1 VEEEMNK
8 LFLIAIMMLIAVPAV
23 AQQTVCYSWEDGGLL
38 MGYYGNIVDIVNVS
52 GPQTGSQGSTLPD
65 YTCPGAYDGE
75 YYLHVAEDPHYSTPQ
90 AYIAWVTNLLDGDL
104 VTVSFYGYDITPGAS
119 PSWRIWGHWTDSVDP
134 ESYLGSASGPADYS
148 AGLGWDMMEHTWTM
162 AGGDGNAL
170 MVEGRLYSTPAT
182 MDPDH
187 TDYWCDYVCV
197 TAPDHAV
204 VIFQLASPVEDASW
218 ANIKALYR

>member
-1 VEEEMNK
+1 MNK

-23 AQQTVCYSWEDGGLL
+23 AQQTVCYSWEDGGTIL
-38 MGYYGNIVDIVNVS
+38 GSYGNLVDAVNVS
-52 GPQTGSQGSTLPD
+52 GPQTGSQGSELPD

-104 VTVSFYGYDITPGAS
+104 VTVGFYGYDSSEGAS
-119 PSWRIWGHWTDSVDP
+119 PSWRIWGHWTDSIDP
-134 ESYLGSASGPADYS
+134 TSYLGSASGPPDYS
-148 AGLGWDMMEHTWTM
+148 AGLGWDYMEWTWTM

-170 MVEGRLYSTPAT
+170 MVEGRLYSTPTT

-187 TDYWCDYVCV
+187 TDYWCDYICV
-197 TAPDHAV
+197 TAPDYAV
-204 VIFQLASPVEDASW
+204 VIFPEGLSPVEESSW
-218 ANIKALYR
+218 TNIKALYR

>member
-1 VEEEMNK
+1 MKK
-8 LFLIAIMMLIAVPAV
+8 LFVIALVLIAVPAV
-23 AQQTVCYSWEDGGLL
+23 AQQTVCYSWENGGTLL
-38 MGYYGNIVDIVNVS
+38 GFYGNLVDAVNVS

-65 YTCPGAYDGE
+65 YTCPGAYEGT

-90 AYIAWVTNLLDGDL
+90 AYIAWVTNLMDGDL
-104 VTVSFYGYDITPGAS
+104 VTVSFYGYDATPDVS

-134 ESYLGSASGPADYS
+134 TSYLGSASGPDAYS

-170 MVEGRLYSTPAT
+170 MVEGRLYSTPVT
-182 MDPDH
+182 SDPDH

-204 VIFQLASPVEDASW
+204 VIFPEGASPVEDSSW
-218 ANIKALYR
+218 TNIKALYR